1 MFRSARTMRLLVVLF
16 LLLPFVSA
24 CRSEP
29 PPPAE
34 VTIGVIYPFSGSL
47 EATGAD
53 IRHGIELA
61 VEIIN
66 GEFKLEMPLA
76 RTAGLPNLRGA
87 KVKVIYADHA
97 GDPDQG
103 VEAARRLIEEE
114 KVVALVGCYNS
125 SVTAPVS
132 QVAEAA
138 SVPFLNP
145 DSTSP
150 TLTQRGFRWFFRTTA
165 DDAIFVRN
173 FFDFLADLQ
182 QERGIALGSVAI
194 VYENTLFGTG
204 VGQLERRYAQEAG
217 LKVVADVPY
226 SANATSVEAEVQRI
240 IASGASLVMQSSYAQ
255 DAILYMQTYKAMG
268 YRPQALL
275 AMDAGFISPV
285 FIETLGD
292 DANYILSREVWAPD
306 LGETRPLI
314 RQVNTLF
321 RGRYGTNM
329 TGNSARA
336 FTGLIV
342 LADAINRAGSTEP
355 EAIRQ
360 ALLETDIPA
369 EQLIMPWKGVRFDSE
384 TGQNTLA
391 QGIIVQI
398 QDRAYYTVWPWDLAT
413 RELIWPMPDWEE

>member
-1 MFRSARTMRLLVVLF
+1 
-16 LLLPFVSA
+16 
-24 CRSEP
+24 
-29 PPPAE
+29 
-34 VTIGVIYPFSGSL
+34 
-47 EATGAD
+47 
-53 IRHGIELA
+53 
-61 VEIIN
+61 
-66 GEFKLEMPLA
+66 
-76 RTAGLPNLRGA
+76 
-87 KVKVIYADHA
+87 
-97 GDPDQG
+97 
-103 VEAARRLIEEE
+103 
-114 KVVALVGCYNS
+114 
-125 SVTAPVS
+125 
-132 QVAEAA
+132 
-138 SVPFLNP
+138 
-145 DSTSP
+145 
-150 TLTQRGFRWFFRTTA
+150 
-165 DDAIFVRN
+165 
-173 FFDFLADLQ
+173 
-182 QERGIALGSVAI
+182 
-194 VYENTLFGTG
+194 
-204 VGQLERRYAQEAG
+204 
-217 LKVVADVPY
+217 
-226 SANATSVEAEVQRI
+226 
-240 IASGASLVMQSSYAQ
+240 MQSSYAQ

>member
-1 MFRSARTMRLLVVLF
+1 MFQSARAMRLLIVLF

-125 SVTAPVS
+125 SVTAPAS

-182 QERGIALGSVAI
+182 QKRGIALGSVAI